1 MAKAMEELMAELGER
16 VANLEA
22 RLDAQ
27 GQDLAEIRQSVIRV
41 EVRIDRFEDKMERR
55 FESVDNAIRSMGTE
69 MHTQFRWVMG
79 GIGGAV
85 LAALREKVKA

>member
-1 MAKAMEELMAELGER
+1 MAEMGER

-27 GQDLAEIRQSVIRV
+27 GQDLAEIRQSI
-41 EVRIDRFEDKMERR
+41 VRLDGRIERLEDKMDRR
-55 FESVDNAIRSMGTE
+55 FESVDTAFRLMGTE

-85 LAALREKVKA
+85 LAILLAIVGAVAAIR